1 MVTYQNDFYSWT
13 QQQAALLKA
22 RQFDKLDFDNL
33 VEEIESMGASEK
45 RELISRLT
53 VLLAHLLKWKI
64 QPEKRGNSW
73 RATIEIQRI
82 DLKEHLRDNPSL
94 KHQLDERF
102 KDSYRKGI
110 LLAVKETE
118 LHPSKFPKESPFT
131 MEQVFDEDYFPE

>member
-22 RQFDKLDFDNL
+22 KQFNQLDFDNL
-33 VEEIESMGASEK
+33 IEEIESMGISEK

-53 VLLAHLLKWKI
+53 ILLGHLLKWKL
-64 QPEKRGNSW
+64 QPEKRSNSW
-73 RATIEIQRI
+73 QATIAVQRI
-82 DLKEHLRDNPSL
+82 DLKEHLSDNPSL

-102 KDSYRKGI
+102 QDSYRKGI

-118 LHPSKFPKESPFT
+118 LHPSKFPIESPFT
-131 MEQVFDEDYFPE
+131 LEQIFDENYFPE